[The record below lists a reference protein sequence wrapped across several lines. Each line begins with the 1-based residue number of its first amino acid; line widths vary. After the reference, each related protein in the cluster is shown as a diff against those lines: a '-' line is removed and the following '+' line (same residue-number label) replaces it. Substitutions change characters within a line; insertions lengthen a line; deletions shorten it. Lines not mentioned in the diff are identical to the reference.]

1 MTVPAIVPGRTAGRT
16 SQQILLLRTYAVSD
30 RGLTNEEA
38 GLASGLADD
47 PVCCYWKRC
56 SELRQRQ
63 WIEETG
69 EVRYGRS
76 DRPQKVHRITDR
88 GLERIGLRRFEGEEE

>member
-1 MTVPAIVPGRTAGRT
+1 MSGAVSGRTAGRT
-16 SQQILLLRTYAVSD
+16 SQQILLLRAYAMAG

-56 SELRQRQ
+56 SELRQHE
-63 WIEETG
+63 WVEETG
-69 EVRYGRS
+69 EVRHGRS
-76 DRPQKVHRITDR
+76 GRAQKVHRITDL
-88 GLERIGLRRFEGEEE
+88 GLERIGLRRIDD